1 LSPSPAFP
9 LFCKGAAAVVAWSSW
24 SFQVQAMAKVATSM
38 QLFGGICTY
47 ERVLKEMIG
56 WSDQALH
63 TFSG

>member
-1 LSPSPAFP
+1 
-9 LFCKGAAAVVAWSSW
+9 
-24 SFQVQAMAKVATSM
+24 MAKVATSM